1 MIHDIQQ
8 LLFFVTHEDYPFG
21 HSLPTA
27 IPGKLLRHPWNLVIV
42 ELFSSPI
49 LSPRNFTFRLF
60 FSTTKV
66 CPVSLI
72 FLMPAIPLSEYRR

>member
-1 MIHDIQQ
+1 MATM
-8 LLFFVTHEDYPFG
+8 LGRP
-21 HSLPTA
+21 
-27 IPGKLLRHPWNLVIV
+27 LRHPRDLVIV

-60 FSTTKV
+60 FSATKV

-72 FLMPAIPLSEYRR
+72 FLMPAIPLPKYRR